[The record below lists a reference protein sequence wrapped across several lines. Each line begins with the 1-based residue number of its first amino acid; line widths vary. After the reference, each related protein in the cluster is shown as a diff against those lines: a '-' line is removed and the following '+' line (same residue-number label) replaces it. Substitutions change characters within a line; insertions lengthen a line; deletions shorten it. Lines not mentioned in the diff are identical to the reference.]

1 MTLPTT
7 KHRLVLADYDEIID
21 ASKKL
26 AAEPRLAET
35 VQIVVVEDK
44 HGRIDEIMR
53 ENQFRAITTILTEC
67 AKHRVLEAFKWRTGS
82 GDSSTR
88 PAEFW
93 EALAKVAPNL
103 QHLSLDFYTHEL
115 GRMNDTGISVR
126 GGCFESLHTLF

>member
-7 KHRLVLADYDEIID
+7 KHRLVLTDYEEIID

-26 AAEPRLAET
+26 ATEPHLAET
-35 VQIVVVEDK
+35 TQTVVIEEK
-44 HGRIDEIMR
+44 RKSIDETMR

-67 AKHRVLEAFKWRTGS
+67 SKHRVLEAFKWRTGLD
-82 GDSSTR
+82 DSSTR
-88 PAEFW
+88 PAEVW